1 MMNRRV
7 KRIVWGLL
15 LVVLVL
21 YPRLFGIYFTNVFV
35 TFAIFALFAVSYN
48 LLLGY
53 TGLFSFGHAMFFG
66 AGGYATALALT
77 HIKGC
82 PLLLALLFG
91 FLGSIA
97 LALLLSPIVARLA
110 DAAFAMLHLAFSM
123 LLYTLALKLRG
134 ITGGEDG
141 IGGFRIPPF
150 RIPGIVSVD
159 MTDPLNFYYFAI
171 IVLGASLWLA
181 WFITKT
187 PFGQIIVSVRDNDKR
202 VDCMGFKVPQTKAII
217 YALSCGFAGV
227 AGSIYA
233 MFQDLISAAALGIG
247 QSFAPIVMTM
257 VGGVAS
263 FSGPIWGAAIF
274 ALIEE
279 LTTRYTERVQLVEG
293 LILIIVIIF
302 FPGGFMH
309 LVGVIKGKSLGFI
322 RRKLFVRRSRKTVA
336 EVDS

>member
-1 MMNRRV
+1 MG
-7 KRIVWGLL
+7 KRGKVIVSAVILVL
-15 LVVLVL
+15 LVLF
-21 YPRLFGIYFTNVFV
+21 PWLFGIYYTNVFV

-82 PLLLALLFG
+82 PLLVALLFG
-91 FLGSIA
+91 FLGSVI
-97 LALLLSPIVARLA
+97 LALILSPIVARLA
-110 DAAFAMLHLAFSM
+110 RAAFAMLHLAFSM
-123 LLYTLALKLRG
+123 LLFTLALKLRG

-141 IGGFRIPPF
+141 IGGFPIPPF
-150 RIPGIVSVD
+150 HIPGVCSAD
-159 MTDPLNFYYFAI
+159 MRNPQNFYYFAMV
-171 IVLGASLWLA
+171 VLGASLWLA
-181 WFITKT
+181 WFLTKT
-187 PFGQIIVSVRDNDKR
+187 PFGQVIVSVRDNDKR
-202 VDCMGFKVPQTKAII
+202 VDYLGFKVPHTKALI
-217 YALSCGFAGV
+217 YALSCGLAGI
-227 AGSIYA
+227 AGSVYA
-233 MFQDLISAAALGIG
+233 LFQDLISASALGIA

-257 VGGVAS
+257 VGGVIS

-302 FPGGFMH
+302 FPGGFVH
-309 LVGVIKGKSLGFI
+309 LLAIIKGKWRGFI
-322 RRKLFVRRSRKTVA
+322 SGKWFGKQSRKKATEEA
-336 EVDS
+336 S